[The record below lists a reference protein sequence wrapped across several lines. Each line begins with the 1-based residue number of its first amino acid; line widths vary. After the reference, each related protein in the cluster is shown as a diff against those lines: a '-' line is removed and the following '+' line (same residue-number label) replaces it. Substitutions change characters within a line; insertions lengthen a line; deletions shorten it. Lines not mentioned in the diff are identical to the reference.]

1 MVNIAGC
8 DKLTRRYFRIRKAI
22 VTTTP
27 IKTTATTL
35 AIIQPNVSAGMCT
48 GRVTVDLIDIVNT

>member
-48 GRVTVDLIDIVNT
+48 GSYRGFE